1 MTSRSALL
9 FWGVSAR
16 SVTPIRDHPL
26 HPVNLIEQA
35 VELHAAGQWGAAE
48 DLYRNALE
56 QNPENPDAW
65 HGLGVLAHQCGQG
78 EQAVEWIQQAL
89 ELAPEQPVFWNDFG
103 EALRGVGRMEDALEA
118 YERALAL
125 RAAFPECLVNIGAV
139 LGVLERTDQALSR
152 FQQALALKPEDPG
165 ALTQYGLVLLG
176 AGRADQ
182 AEALLRR
189 ASVAAPQSVE
199 PHFHLAS
206 ALESLGKDPEAL
218 AVYERCSQLGPK
230 VAAVWNR
237 WGLALLRCGRLESAA
252 RVFAQGTACSGN
264 LAQCFRNLGQTL
276 HRLGRSREALEAY
289 EKGRALAPEEPELQ
303 NELGIVLKDLGRF
316 AEAAQCFHQALALN
330 PGLTSALN
338 NLGAVC
344 NELGL
349 TTQALECFK
358 VVLERKPQS
367 PGALS
372 NIGKILKDRGQAREG
387 VEYYRRAIA
396 LDPANTNLQH
406 NLLLGLQYLAGEN
419 PAAVYKAH
427 ADWGRRL
434 LKQLPQKAPPPFPY
448 KPASARL
455 RVGYV
460 SADFCLHPVAAFL
473 EPLLARH
480 QRDQFEVILYSD
492 VRSPDRMTERI
503 RSRAEHWRETAG
515 LDAVALAELIRRD
528 QVDILVDLAGHTSG
542 NRLEV
547 FARKPA
553 PVQVTYLGYP
563 GSTGLP
569 TMDYRIT
576 DVVADPEGLTDA
588 LHSEKLLRLG
598 RCAWCFSEPSP
609 SPEVGE
615 PPFRR
620 NGFVTFGCFNQM
632 AKWNPELLE
641 DWAAILQ
648 RVAGAH
654 LKLKARSLLDPE
666 VCRELTEFFVQRGIA
681 SERLEFSGFAPTAEA
696 HLAEYQRVDIGL
708 DSFPYHG
715 TTTTCEA
722 LWMGVPVVT
731 RMGAAHVSRVSG
743 SLLDAVGL
751 SELAGQSGIEYRD
764 IAVQLAAQP
773 ERLAGLRA
781 ELRERMTRSPLMD
794 AAHFAAAIEACFR
807 RAWGAK

>member
-1 MTSRSALL
+1 M
-9 FWGVSAR
+9 
-16 SVTPIRDHPL
+16 
-26 HPVNLIEQA
+26 NLIEQA
-35 VELHAAGQWGAAE
+35 VELHAAGQWGEAE
-48 DLYRNALE
+48 DLYRQALE

-65 HGLGVLAHQCGQG
+65 HGLGLLAHQCGQG
-78 EQAVEWIQQAL
+78 EPAVEWIRQAVD
-89 ELAPEQPVFWNDFG
+89 LAPERPVFWNDLG
-103 EALRGVGRMEDALEA
+103 EALRGLGRTEDALEA

-125 RAAFPECLVNIGAV
+125 RSEFPECLVNLGAV
-139 LGVLERTDQALSR
+139 LGGLGRTERALSQ
-152 FQQALALKPEDPG
+152 FQRALALEPEHPE
-165 ALTQYGLVLLG
+165 ALTQYGAVLLG
-176 AGRADQ
+176 AGRAAQ
-182 AEALLRR
+182 AEVLLRR
-189 ASVAAPQSVE
+189 AIAAEPQSLE

-206 ALESLGKDPEAL
+206 ALETLGKDRDAL
-218 AVYERCSQLGPK
+218 VVYERCSQLGPK

-237 WGLALLRCGRLESAA
+237 RGLALLRCGQLEHAA
-252 RVFAQGTACSGN
+252 QVFAQGAACPGN
-264 LAQCFRNLGQTL
+264 PAQCLRNLGQTL
-276 HRLGRSREALEAY
+276 HRLGRSREALDAY
-289 EKGRALAPEEPELQ
+289 EKARALAPEEPELH

-316 AEAAQCFHQALALN
+316 AEAAQSFHQALALN

-358 VVLERKPQS
+358 VVLERKPES

-387 VEYYRRAIA
+387 VEYYRRALA
-396 LDPANTNLQH
+396 LDPANTRLQH
-406 NLLLGLQYLAGEN
+406 NLLLGLLYLAGEN
-419 PAAVYKAH
+419 PAAVYEAH

-434 LKQLPQKAPPPFPY
+434 LKKIPHKAAPPAPR
-448 KPASARL
+448 KPASARIRL
-455 RVGYV
+455 GYV

-480 QRDQFEVILYSD
+480 QREQFEVILYSD

-503 RSRAEHWRETAG
+503 RSLAEHWRDTAG
-515 LDAVALAELIRRD
+515 LDAAALADLIRAD
-528 QVDILVDLAGHTSG
+528 KVDILVDLAGHTAG

-547 FARKPA
+547 FAGKPA

-563 GSTGLP
+563 GTTGLP

-576 DVVADPEGLTDA
+576 DAVADPEGLPDA
-588 LHSEKLLRLG
+588 WHSEKLLRLD
-598 RCAWCFSEPSP
+598 RCAWCFPAPSP
-609 SPEVGE
+609 SHEVGE
-615 PPFRR
+615 PPFLR

-632 AKWNPELLE
+632 AKWTPELLE
-641 DWAAILQ
+641 DWAAILR
-648 RVAGAH
+648 RVPGSH
-654 LKLKARSLLDPE
+654 LKLKARSLLDPA
-666 VCRELTEFFVQRGIA
+666 VCQELTEFFAQRGIA
-681 SERLEFSGFAPTAEA
+681 SDRLELSGFAPTAEA

-751 SELAGQSGIEYRD
+751 NELAGQSGMEYRD
-764 IAVQLAAQP
+764 IAVQLASQP
-773 ERLAGLRA
+773 ERLACLRA
-781 ELRERMTRSPLMD
+781 GLRERMKRSPLMD
-794 AAHFAAAIEACFR
+794 AAGFAAAMEACFLG
-807 RAWGAK
+807 AWAGA

>member
-1 MTSRSALL
+1 M
-9 FWGVSAR
+9 
-16 SVTPIRDHPL
+16 
-26 HPVNLIEQA
+26 NLIEQA

-48 DLYRNALE
+48 DLYRQALE
-56 QNPENPDAW
+56 QDPGNPDAW
-65 HGLGVLAHQCGQG
+65 HGLGMLAHQCGQG
-78 EQAVEWIQQAL
+78 ESAVEWIRQAL
-89 ELAPEQPVFWNDFG
+89 DLDPERAVFWNDLG
-103 EALRGVGRMEDALEA
+103 EALRGLGRMEDALEA
-118 YERALAL
+118 HERALAL
-125 RAAFPECLVNIGAV
+125 RSEFPECLVNLGAV
-139 LGVLERTDQALSR
+139 LGGLGQTDRAISR
-152 FQQALALKPEDPG
+152 FQQALALKPEDPE
-165 ALTQYGLVLLG
+165 ALTQYGAVLLG
-176 AGRADQ
+176 AGRAAQ
-182 AEALLRR
+182 AEGLLRR
-189 ASVAAPQSVE
+189 AGAAAPQSLE

-206 ALESLGKDPEAL
+206 ALETLGKDRDAL

-230 VAAVWNR
+230 VSAVWNR
-237 WGLALLRCGRLESAA
+237 RGLALLRCGQLEHAA
-252 RVFAQGTACSGN
+252 QVFAQGAACPGN
-264 LAQCFRNLGQTL
+264 TAQCFRNLGQTL
-276 HRLGRSREALEAY
+276 HRLGRSREALDAY
-289 EKGRALAPEEPELQ
+289 EKARALAPEEPELL

-316 AEAAQCFHQALALN
+316 AEAAQSFHEALALN

-358 VVLERKPQS
+358 VVLERKPES

-387 VEYYRRAIA
+387 VEYYRRALA
-396 LDPANTNLQH
+396 LDPASTHLQH
-406 NLLLGLQYLAGEN
+406 NLLLGLLYLAGEN
-419 PAAVYKAH
+419 PAAVHEAH
-427 ADWGRRL
+427 ADWGRHL
-434 LKQLPQKAPPPFPY
+434 LKKIPHKAAPPEPR
-448 KPASARL
+448 KPAPARIRL
-455 RVGYV
+455 GYV

-480 QRDQFEVILYSD
+480 QREQFDVILYSD

-503 RSRAEHWRETAG
+503 RSLAEHWRDTAG
-515 LDAVALAELIRRD
+515 LDAAALADLIRADR
-528 QVDILVDLAGHTSG
+528 VDILVDLAGHTAG

-563 GSTGLP
+563 GTTGLP

-576 DVVADPEGLTDA
+576 DAVADPLGLTDA
-588 LHSEKLLRLG
+588 WYSEKLLRLD
-598 RCAWCFSEPSP
+598 RCAWCFPAPSP

-615 PPFRR
+615 PPFLR

-632 AKWNPELLE
+632 AKWNPELLD

-648 RVAGAH
+648 RVPGSH
-654 LKLKARSLLDPE
+654 LKLKARSLLDPA
-666 VCRELTEFFVQRGIA
+666 VCQELTEFFAQRGVA
-681 SERLEFSGFAPTAEA
+681 SERLELSGFAPTAEA

-751 SELAGQSGIEYRD
+751 SELAGQSDIECRD
-764 IAVQLAAQP
+764 IAVQLAGQP

-781 ELRERMTRSPLMD
+781 GLRERMKRSPLMD
-794 AAHFAAAIEACFR
+794 AVGFAAAMEACFR
-807 RAWGAK
+807 RALAGA